1 MFRNMWYTSQFYAY
15 SNRVCFNRKVCFLT
29 TRTVT
34 PLLKKKLQLNMFII
48 PYNNMLARDPFN
60 CLTIRYYSRALI
72 SPERLALEHI
82 RSNKIITSL
91 IINSILKNQNISVT
105 PQKLEALLKIEGLE
119 FDLPITKYNQTMFD
133 NLLGKSRYSGFL
145 GVYVFIHK
153 ATASMYVGSS
163 NLLRRR
169 MEYYF
174 QAETKHAGGK
184 FLPLLNRDGISAF
197 KLKIFKLDR
206 NQFKTSDSL
215 LLEQYML
222 LDKKYDLNTL
232 RVVNFGP
239 QTGDSV
245 YVYDLS
251 CTILYYHAP
260 SRINL
265 KRVLGVHPLSC
276 NKYVDTKIPYL
287 GSFILL
293 SFSIDSAIPS
303 NLSNRELLSVMN
315 KERKAL
321 YTLGTRNRKSVI
333 IEIKEGNKLV
343 DFEPGNSSLEF
354 DSIKDCII
362 YLRSLGLTIKR
373 NTLSKRIKQAKEFHN
388 FFCRYQ
394 EKSLP
399 DNFDYEKIDLLVQ
412 DYKNRVLV
420 EPKEE
425 EYKKNKVITVNSIT
439 ERCDKI
445 FFSIRDTIK
454 YCETIGIK
462 LDRKSIKTS
471 IIKAEELKG
480 LNFKYASQDDKYVRK
495 QS

>member
-1 MFRNMWYTSQFYAY
+1 
-15 SNRVCFNRKVCFLT
+15 
-29 TRTVT
+29 
-34 PLLKKKLQLNMFII
+34 MFII
-48 PYNNMLARDPFN
+48 PYNNMLPRDPFN
-60 CLTIRYYSRALI
+60 CLLIRYYTRVLI

-82 RSNKIITSL
+82 RSNKPTTSS
-91 IINSILKNQNISVT
+91 IINSILKNKNISVT
-105 PQKLEALLKIEGLE
+105 PQKLEALLKIEGVE
-119 FDLPITKYNQTMFD
+119 FDLPITKDYQTMFD
-133 NLLGKSRYSGFL
+133 NLVGKSRYSGFV
-145 GVYVFIHK
+145 GVYDFIHK
-153 ATASMYVGSS
+153 ATGSMYAGSS
-163 NLLRRR
+163 NLLKRR

-174 QAETKHAGGK
+174 HADTRHAGGK

-197 KLKIFKLDR
+197 KLKIFKLNT
-206 NQFKTSDSL
+206 NQFKISDSL
-215 LLEQYML
+215 LLQQYKL

-251 CTILYYHAP
+251 CSILYYHAP

-265 KRVLGVHPLSC
+265 KRVLGVHSLSC

-293 SFSIDSAIPS
+293 SFPIDSAIPS
-303 NLSNRELLSVMN
+303 NLSKRELLSVMN

-321 YTLGTRNRKSVI
+321 YNLGTRNRKSVI
-333 IEIKEGNKLV
+333 LEIKEGNKLV
-343 DFEPGNSSLEF
+343 DFEPDNSSLEF
-354 DSIKDCII
+354 DSLKDCII

-373 NTLSKRIKQAKEFHN
+373 NTLSKRIKEAKEFHN
-388 FFCRYQ
+388 FFCRYR

-399 DNFDYEKIDLLVQ
+399 DNFDYEKRDLLVQ
-412 DYKNRVLV
+412 EYKNKVV
-420 EPKEE
+420 VQPKQE
-425 EYKKNKVITVNSIT
+425 EYKKNLVITVNSVA

-462 LDRKSIKTS
+462 LDPKSIKTS
-471 IIKAEELKG
+471 IIKDEVLKG
-480 LNFKYASQDDKYVRK
+480 LNFKYVSQDDKYVCK
-495 QS
+495 